1 MVGWSLP
8 GRGEV
13 PPGPAGADTTGTA
26 GGSSA
31 VASALVAHA
40 HASAVSAVRSARAP
54 AASWVAVPTSMPCAR
69 YPRTAVGTP
78 APAAVIST
86 FASRGASG
94 SMSLSRFVIICA
106 LASASAPYCGSAA
119 IVRSA
124 FSASPRGSHGALAI
138 SNRPPL
144 GPNQTTVLSQNRIS
158 RLPREVFLPE
168 LRDPADRSAGR
179 VLLAAQLDPPDLA
192 RDRFGQVGELDPAD
206 PLVRRDPFP
215 AERHDRP

>member
-1 MVGWSLP
+1 MASAPAPARPAARKLTPAGRPRPAPATSVAGGPKGATVGWSLP
-8 GRGEV
+8 ANGDV
-13 PPGPAGADTTGTA
+13 PPVPTEGAT

-31 VASALVAHA
+31 AASELVAHA
-40 HASAVSAVRSARAP
+40 HASAVSAVRSARVP

-69 YPRTAVGTP
+69 YPCSAVGTP

-124 FSASPRGSHGALAI
+124 FSASPRGSHAALAI
-138 SNRPPL
+138 PKPPPSDETR
-144 GPNQTTVLSQNRIS
+144 GP
-158 RLPREVFLPE
+158 
-168 LRDPADRSAGR
+168 
-179 VLLAAQLDPPDLA
+179 
-192 RDRFGQVGELDPAD
+192 
-206 PLVRRDPFP
+206 
-215 AERHDRP
+215 